1 MSSTELVEC
10 FEKITTQKVE
20 EYFPQKTVT
29 ITAYDKRYITQSLKM
44 RTRQRHRAYRQGG
57 KSEKYLKL
65 KNTFDSKL
73 KKEAEKYRDKNLVEV
88 AEGKRIHSY
97 KDLHKLEF

>member
-1 MSSTELVEC
+1 
-10 FEKITTQKVE
+10 
-20 EYFPQKTVT
+20 
-29 ITAYDKRYITQSLKM
+29 M
-44 RTRQRHRAYRQGG
+44 RTRQRHRAYRQGE

-88 AEGKRIHSY
+88 AEGK
-97 KDLHKLEF
+97 